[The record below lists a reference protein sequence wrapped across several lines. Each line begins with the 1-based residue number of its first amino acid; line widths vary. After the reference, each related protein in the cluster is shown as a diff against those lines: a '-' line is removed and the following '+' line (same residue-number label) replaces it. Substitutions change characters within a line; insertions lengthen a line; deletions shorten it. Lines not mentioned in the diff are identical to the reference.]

1 PSACKAD
8 ALPAELRFHFVAL
21 ATDLLSI
28 QWVHRFVNKFFA
40 IFVKILYAIKTIIDD
55 EHIFNMELQS
65 MI

>member
-1 PSACKAD
+1 MLASNVASSALTSVTPLNCM
-8 ALPAELRFHFVAL
+8 
-21 ATDLLSI
+21 LLTI
-28 QWVHRFVNKFFA
+28 IAIAKIVTCIFFA